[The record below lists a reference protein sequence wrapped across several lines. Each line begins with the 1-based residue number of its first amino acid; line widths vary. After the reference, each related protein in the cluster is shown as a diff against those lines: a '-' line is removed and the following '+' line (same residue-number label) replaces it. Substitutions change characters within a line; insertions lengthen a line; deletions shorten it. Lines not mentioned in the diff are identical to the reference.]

1 MAEQNHSHH
10 GQEAKEKEGEEAG
23 FNNLLQGHTHNDL
36 KLHTRPLTGS
46 IPPNSITLGHITNYS
61 KHLGA
66 SLVKQNS
73 FMISL
78 WTTLVS
84 FPFTPHSL
92 FCFTFTFGDLLK
104 HSSHKGQSQVVE
116 ESEIKADHNKQA
128 APKSLS
134 YFL

>member
-23 FNNLLQGHTHNDL
+23 FHNLLQEHTHNDL

-46 IPPNSITLGHITNYS
+46 IPPNNITLGHIPNYS
-61 KHLGA
+61 QHLGA

-73 FMISL
+73 FMIIL
-78 WTTLVS
+78 WTGLVS

-92 FCFTFTFGDLLK
+92 FCFIFTFDDLLK
-104 HSSHKGQSQVVE
+104 HSLPKEHSQE
-116 ESEIKADHNKQA
+116 WKNQR
-128 APKSLS
+128 
-134 YFL
+134 